1 MATVDLLFPIN
12 TNTSGFDPAAMLTSI
27 SSGLVYNVS
36 GYTKIVTQIDTPVDS
51 AIAGTVTLQVSN
63 NGNFWYDVPGGA
75 VTYTA
80 TGVQQAV
87 NIEGVRFVRYQ
98 VTTTSGTVELN
109 LTVTGVL

>member
-12 TNTSGFDPAAMLTSI
+12 TAHTGFDPAAMLTSI
-27 SSGLVYNVS
+27 TSGLTYNVS
-36 GYTKIVTQIDTPVDS
+36 GYTKIVTQIDTPID
-51 AIAGTVTLQVSN
+51 AALAGTISLQVSN
-63 NGNFWYDVPGGA
+63 NGNVFYDVPGGA
-75 VTYTA
+75 VTYTS

-98 VTTTSGTVELN
+98 ITTTSGTVECM

>member
-1 MATVDLLFPIN
+1 MATVDLLYPIN
-12 TNTSGFDPAAMLTSI
+12 TAHTGFDPSVMLSSI
-27 SSGLVYNVS
+27 SSGLTYNVTN
-36 GYTKIVTQIDTPVDS
+36 YTKIVTQIDTPLD
-51 AIAGTVTLQVSN
+51 AALAGTISLQVSL
-63 NGNFWYDVPGGA
+63 NGNFFFDVPGGA

-98 VTTTSGTVELN
+98 ITTTSGTVECN

>member
-12 TNTSGFDPAAMLTSI
+12 TAHTGFDPAVMISSI
-27 SSGLVYNVS
+27 SSGLTYNVS
-36 GYTKIVTQIDTPVDS
+36 GYTKIVTQIDAPIDA
-51 AIAGTVTLQVSN
+51 AIAGTITLQVSL
-63 NGNFWYDVPGGA
+63 NGNTFFDVPGGA

-98 VTTTSGTVELN
+98 VTTTSGTVELM